1 MITRFDKFL
10 GQHVRVHEHQLVVE
24 LKRNPK
30 LAALNVLES
39 VKQNVVSVF
48 VIAQLLLLLSDRNC
62 DLYSLTDLAGFLIQS
77 ECVLGLF
84 RNSVGFAHQVVYQ
97 LVRQSI

>member
-30 LAALNVLES
+30 LAALNVLER

-48 VIAQLLLLLSDRNC
+48 VIA
-62 DLYSLTDLAGFLIQS
+62 
-77 ECVLGLF
+77 
-84 RNSVGFAHQVVYQ
+84 
-97 LVRQSI
+97 